1 MIIVSPLI
9 LNAST
14 DLNVTTS
21 ENFTLMCNATGYPV
35 PSILWFHNGTAVN
48 ESSRITIV
56 PQSSSRVSLSV
67 LSVSTAM
74 ATDSGMYTCNASSPE
89 FQTVSSGTVNVLIQ
103 GESTSMM
110 QNIMNLL
117 SDL

>member
-1 MIIVSPLI
+1 M
-9 LNAST
+9 
-14 DLNVTTS
+14 NVTTS

-48 ESSRITIV
+48 GSSNRITII

-67 LSVSTAM
+67 LSVSTAV
-74 ATDSGMYTCNASSPE
+74 ASDAGIYTCNASSPE
-89 FQTVSSGTVNVLIQ
+89 FATVSSGLVNVLIQ
-103 GESTSMM
+103 GESISMM
-110 QNIMNLL
+110 HNIMNLL